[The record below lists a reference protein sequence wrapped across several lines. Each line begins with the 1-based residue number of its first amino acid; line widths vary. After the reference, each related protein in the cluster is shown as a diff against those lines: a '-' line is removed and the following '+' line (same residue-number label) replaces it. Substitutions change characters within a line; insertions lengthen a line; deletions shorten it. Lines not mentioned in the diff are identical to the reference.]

1 MDKGAVFLF
10 EIAHFGPDWPE
21 VGGSDNN
28 FPQGLINCQALFS
41 CHKTSQEVK
50 CMAKNEPNMPDEVKT
65 GPANELPA
73 EEKAAPVAEPV
84 SIGSDTPTPEVST
97 EETALPETGKVKP
110 FSGEVVVPFDKINE
124 IVSEKQA
131 TAKAAEDKKEP
142 EAPGPEEKAPD
153 KKALRKGRPPKAD
166 LMLRALCCAY
176 QK

>member
-1 MDKGAVFLF
+1 
-10 EIAHFGPDWPE
+10 
-21 VGGSDNN
+21 
-28 FPQGLINCQALFS
+28 
-41 CHKTSQEVK
+41 
-50 CMAKNEPNMPDEVKT
+50 MAKNEPNMPDEVKT

-131 TAKAAEDKKEP
+131 TAKAAEYKKEP
-142 EAPGPEEKAPD
+142 EAPGQEDKVPD
-153 KKALRKGRPPKAD
+153 KKAVRKGRPPKAD
-166 LMLRALCCAY
+166 KAEKEPKPEKPPKAEKAPKAAAKKAAEKEEAPPPVPEQPPEPREAPRKDEQEQIVYTKLHP
-176 QK
+176 